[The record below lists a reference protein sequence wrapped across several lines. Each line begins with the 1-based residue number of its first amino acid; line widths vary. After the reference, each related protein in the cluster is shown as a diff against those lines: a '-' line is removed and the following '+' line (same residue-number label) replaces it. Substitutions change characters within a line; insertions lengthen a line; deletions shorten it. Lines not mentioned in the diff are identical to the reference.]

1 MELLTTKTLWYGFDP
16 SAEQLDVTVARVE
29 KEEKLT
35 FKKIYFTGRT
45 FASGRQTR
53 ICAHICQPNK
63 RATKSVLLISPSG
76 RENIH
81 QEIRDIA
88 ERGFVAMA
96 VDIDGR
102 TENSCGTM
110 YPEEVSYCNAIENKD
125 VFFFGE
131 SVRES
136 KLYEQALSCMR
147 AITYLVEEMKV
158 STVSVVTLGHCSS
171 VGIIVCAQD
180 KRVTNG
186 AFLFGELNID
196 YPEKDFIVD
205 GKASLQDQFAHDDKS
220 QAWTMGLAPQS
231 YIINISVPVF
241 VVNSANSHISDVTE
255 VSKYLY
261 RLNDQ
266 SRLLIVPDTLDCL
279 DSRYIKSVIAWC
291 KGTNAPKD
299 YDLSYYVEEGNY
311 FVKLRTSAYPQDV
324 AVWYC
329 TNANALA
336 KHWVKAQLEQ
346 IDDGYVGKLD
356 LYQENCNVIAFAEI
370 KDKITTSSPL
380 LEIPVKNARNVK
392 MANSI
397 VFTGEGNYKLINIT
411 ERKAWT
417 FTNSEYKRQKGYL
430 DIVGA
435 KGSCLATFA
444 LTDASVKKNFAFAVT
459 FDICAS
465 EKGTLHVAVVCDYGK
480 TNDVYVA
487 QVELHAVGKWQR
499 VTVEG
504 SQFLSNSSERSK
516 SMPADKVPEVLVLKS
531 DQTFLVNNII
541 LV

>member
-16 SAEQLDVTVARVE
+16 SAEPLDVTIARVE
-29 KEEKLT
+29 KEDKLT

-63 RATKSVLLISPSG
+63 KATKAVLLISPSG
-76 RENIH
+76 RENIY

-88 ERGFVAMA
+88 EKGFVAMA

-102 TENSCGTM
+102 TETSCGTM

-125 VFFFGE
+125 VFYFGE
-131 SVRES
+131 NVRES

-158 STVSVVTLGHCSS
+158 ATVSVLTLGHCSS

-186 AFLFGELNID
+186 ALLFGDLNID

-231 YIINISVPVF
+231 YIIKISVPVF
-241 VVNSANSHISDVTE
+241 VVNSANSHLSDVAD
-255 VSKYLY
+255 VSKSFY

-266 SRLLIVPDTLDCL
+266 SRLLIVPDMLDCL

-291 KGTNAPKD
+291 KGTNVSKD
-299 YDLSYYVEEGNY
+299 YDLSYFVQDGNY
-311 FVKLRTSAYPQDV
+311 FAKLKTSARLQDV

-329 TNANALA
+329 TDADAPA
-336 KHWVKAQLEQ
+336 KHWVQAELAQGE
-346 IDDGYVGKLD
+346 DGYIGKLD

-370 KDKITTSSPL
+370 KDKITTSSTL
-380 LEIPVKNARNVK
+380 LEIPVKNAQNVK

-397 VFTGEGNYKLINIT
+397 VFTGEGNYKLVNIT

-444 LTDASVKKNFAFAVT
+444 LTDASVKKNFSFAVT
-459 FDICAS
+459 FDICANQP
-465 EKGTLHVAVVCDYGK
+465 GHLTVAVVCNYGT
-480 TNDVYVA
+480 TNDVYIA
-487 QVELHAVGKWQR
+487 KVEIHAVGKWQR
-499 VTVEG
+499 VTVDA
-504 SQFLSNSSERSK
+504 SQLLSNSSERSK
-516 SMPADKVPEVLVLKS
+516 PMPADKVPEVLVLKS